1 MYWEVLVMC
10 ETIDFDTKV
19 QIIKTADLEDAEIL
33 TENYTQLIL
42 DAVDSDVKDTYII
55 LRTTAR
61 QRIKELA
68 N

>member
-1 MYWEVLVMC
+1 MC